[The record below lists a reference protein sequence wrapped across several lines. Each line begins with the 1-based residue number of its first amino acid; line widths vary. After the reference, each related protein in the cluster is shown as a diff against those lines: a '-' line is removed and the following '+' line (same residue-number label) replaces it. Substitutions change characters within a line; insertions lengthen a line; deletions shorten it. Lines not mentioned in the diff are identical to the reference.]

1 MNQMQQMMIQAQ
13 KMQRELQ
20 KAYDELDK
28 KEFKVSKAGLVEI
41 VVLGNRQIQKID
53 IEKDGLDP
61 DNKEMI
67 EDLIVSGLN
76 ELFEKIDERKTQSKK
91 ELPVVKADLVSNHG
105 KTKVFR

>member
-41 VVLGNRQIQKID
+41 VVLGNR
-53 IEKDGLDP
+53 P

-76 ELFEKIDERKTQSKK
+76 ELFEKIDEEKDAIEERITGRK
-91 ELPVVKADLVSNHG
+91 G
-105 KTKVFR
+105 GFGF

>member
-76 ELFEKIDERKTQSKK
+76 ELFEKIDEEKDAIEERITGHK
-91 ELPVVKADLVSNHG
+91 G
-105 KTKVFR
+105 GFGF

>member
-76 ELFEKIDERKTQSKK
+76 ELFEKIDEEKDAIEERITGRKS
-91 ELPVVKADLVSNHG
+91 G
-105 KTKVFR
+105 FGF

>member
-28 KEFKVSKAGLVEI
+28 KEFRVSKAGLVEI

-76 ELFEKIDERKTQSKK
+76 ELFEKIDEEKDAIEERITGRK
-91 ELPVVKADLVSNHG
+91 G
-105 KTKVFR
+105 GFGF

>member
-1 MNQMQQMMIQAQ
+1 MQQMMIQAQ

-41 VVLGNRQIQKID
+41 VVLGNRQIQQID

-76 ELFEKIDERKTQSKK
+76 ELFEKIDEEKDAIEERITGRK
-91 ELPVVKADLVSNHG
+91 G
-105 KTKVFR
+105 GFGF

>member
-76 ELFEKIDERKTQSKK
+76 ELFEKIDEEKDTIEERVTGRK
-91 ELPVVKADLVSNHG
+91 G
-105 KTKVFR
+105 GFGF

>member
-76 ELFEKIDERKTQSKK
+76 ELFEKIDEEKNMIEERITGRK
-91 ELPVVKADLVSNHG
+91 G
-105 KTKVFR
+105 GFGF